1 MLRRVIV
8 QLKENSQ
15 LVLLLLITRINR
27 KILLLN
33 VSHVSNDSCMCVSTV
48 SCTEKYA
55 KYSRYIH
62 NCLYEVPY
70 LCDLDPQLHMIT
82 SCSDLA

>member
-8 QLKENSQ
+8 QLKENNQ

-33 VSHVSNDSCMCVSTV
+33 VSHVSNDSCMYVSTV

-55 KYSRYIH
+55 KYS
-62 NCLYEVPY
+62 
-70 LCDLDPQLHMIT
+70 
-82 SCSDLA
+82 